1 MANGIKLRRGLQ
13 TALVGT
19 IAEGELVMATDTGKL
34 GLKKGTTEH
43 FVDLPTLVDTVA
55 NLQTQQADT
64 SGNIE
69 VKYFRLFDFY
79 NPNEVPVFGKVLI
92 PIASIDPLAVAISEE
107 VIQFISV
114 KLVYSILIK
123 LPTGEISYSADSKPN
138 FGANYS
144 INCIRLADYGD
155 GLSAS
160 NNISLSNGD
169 SSNIIDISLD
179 TETNIIYAELPEN
192 FGEEI
197 KGILVDFSCIFKSVV
212 RNIGGQNISVFLPPT
227 NNKVILEEY
236 NNNW

>member
-19 IAEGELVMATDTGKL
+19 IADGELVMATDTGKL
-34 GLKKGTTEH
+34 GLKKGATEH

-55 NLQTQQADT
+55 NIQTQQAGT

-69 VKYFRLFDFY
+69 VNYFRLFDFY
-79 NPNEVPVFGKVLI
+79 NPNEVPTFGKVRI
-92 PIASIDPLAVAISEE
+92 PIASINPLALDISEE

-123 LPTGEISYSADSKPN
+123 LPTGELFYSVDSKPN
-138 FGANYS
+138 FSANYS
-144 INCIRLADYGD
+144 INCILLADYGY
-155 GLSAS
+155 GLYA
-160 NNISLSNGD
+160 
-169 SSNIIDISLD
+169 SSNMQVSDNSLNDSLGISLD
-179 TETNIIYAELPEN
+179 TETNIVYAELPEN
-192 FGEEI
+192 FSEEI

-227 NNKVILEEY
+227 NNEVILEES
-236 NNNW
+236 NRW